1 MKLYTKDYVKFK
13 LLDENG
19 LTVKEVVGVEH
30 VKRALP
36 GDEVDEQC
44 NIIKRAE
51 HPLIV
56 GIVHLQS
63 KTKYGMTSRGVTIY
77 LFEPLNKAYPLMII
91 GSTEKDTSTNVIA
104 LARFEVW
111 ENYSKYPRASMVSIV
126 GPCGDLTVERESLLL
141 RYSPWKYPKA
151 FEISPAYNEALRK
164 RSLLKGFTFNI
175 DPPGCEDVDDIFTL
189 EKLDANNWALTVSI
203 TDVATAI
210 EAGSVLD
217 FYAQKVGQSLYP
229 TGASPKHMLPP
240 KLSTKELSLLPD
252 KERNCISLRSVWS
265 TTFGTQVGESQF
277 ILTRASV
284 DKAYT
289 YAEAQEEEREE
300 FKVLKH
306 ITQAIAKKSLP
317 TSEEL
322 VEALMIYYNN
332 EVGKV
337 LKKAN
342 TGILRSHSAPDQER
356 LERWEAIDP
365 TLRMLAYS
373 AATYVPGH
381 KEALHW
387 GLGLDN
393 YAHASSPLRRY
404 ADLYNQRCLLKIL
417 DGGSGL
423 ETSEMICAGLNQLQK
438 DAKSFERDS
447 FFLHALADTRWRPV
461 HATLLEI
468 KEEKQAIQ
476 CWVPSWNRIIRV
488 RCSLLDGSI
497 KPRDG
502 SQPFTVSV
510 GQTVYLSYH
519 IQWQNARWK
528 DKIIFSVSSTP
539 PS

>member
-19 LTVKEVVGVEH
+19 LIVKEVIGVEH

-36 GDEVDEQC
+36 GDEVDEDC

-51 HPLIV
+51 YPLIV

-77 LFEPLNKAYPLMII
+77 LFEPLNKAYPLMIV
-91 GSTEKDTSTNVIA
+91 GSTEKGVTTNMIG
-104 LARFEVW
+104 LARFEAW
-111 ENYSKYPRASMVSIV
+111 EDGSKYPRVSLVNMV
-126 GPCGDLTVERESLLL
+126 GPCGDLMVERESLLL
-141 RYSPWKYPKA
+141 RYSPWKYPKV
-151 FEISPAYNEALRK
+151 FEISSGYGEALKK
-164 RSLLKGFTFNI
+164 RPLLKGFTFNI
-175 DPPGCEDVDDIFTL
+175 DPPGCEDVDDIFTI
-189 EKLDANNWALTVSI
+189 EKLDSDNWALTVSI

-210 EAGSVLD
+210 EAGSILD
-217 FYAQKVGQSLYP
+217 LYAQKVGQSLYP

-240 KLSTKELSLLPD
+240 KLGTKELSLLPN
-252 KERNCISLRSVWS
+252 KQRNCISLRSVWS
-265 TTFGTQVGESQF
+265 TTFGVHIGEPQF

-289 YAEAQEEEREE
+289 YAEAQEEGREE
-300 FKVLKH
+300 FKVIKH
-306 ITQAIAKKSLP
+306 ITQVIAKKSLP

-332 EVGKV
+332 EVGKA

-356 LERWEAIDP
+356 LERWESIDP
-365 TLRMLAYS
+365 ILKMLSYS

-381 KEALHW
+381 IEALHW

-404 ADLYNQRCLLKIL
+404 ADLYNQRCLLKIIR
-417 DGGSGL
+417 GESVL
-423 ETSEMICAGLNQLQK
+423 ETSEMTCISLNCLQK

-447 FFLHALADTRWRPV
+447 FFLHALADTRWRSV
-461 HATLLEI
+461 HATLLEVS
-468 KEEKQAIQ
+468 EEKQVIQ
-476 CWVPSWNRIIRV
+476 CWVPTWNRVIRV
-488 RCSLLDGSI
+488 RCSLTERFVT
-497 KPRDG
+497 PRDG
-502 SQPFTVSV
+502 SASFTVTV

>member
-1 MKLYTKDYVKFK
+1 MKLYTKDYIKFK
-13 LLDENG
+13 FLDENG
-19 LTVKEVVGVEH
+19 ISIKEIIGVEH

-36 GDEVDEQC
+36 GDEVDEDGTL
-44 NIIKRAE
+44 IKRVE
-51 HPLIV
+51 QPPIV
-56 GIVHLQS
+56 GIVHLKS
-63 KTKYGMTSRGVTIY
+63 KTKYGMTSRGVPIY
-77 LFEPLNKAYPLMII
+77 LFEPLNKAYPLMIV
-91 GSTEKDTSTNVIA
+91 GSTEKGATTNMIGIA
-104 LARFEVW
+104 KFEEW
-111 ENYSKYPRASMVSIV
+111 KEESKYPRASLINMI

-141 RYSPWKYPKA
+141 RYSPWKYPKN
-151 FEISPAYNEALRK
+151 FEISPGYNAALKK
-164 RSLLKGFTFNI
+164 RPFLKDFTFNI

-189 EKLDANNWALTVSI
+189 EKLDVDIWALTVSI

-210 EAGSVLD
+210 EEDSILD
-217 FYAQKVGQSLYP
+217 LYAQKVGQSLYP
-229 TGASPKHMLPP
+229 AGASPKHMLPP
-240 KLSTKELSLLPD
+240 NLSTKELSLLPE
-252 KERNCISLRSVWS
+252 KERNCISLKSVWS
-265 TTFGTQVGESQF
+265 TTFGTQLGEPQF

-289 YAEAQEEEREE
+289 YDQAQEEDREE

-317 TSEEL
+317 SSEEV

-342 TGILRSHSAPDQER
+342 TGILRSHSAPDQKR
-356 LERWEAIDP
+356 LERWEGIDP

-381 KEALHW
+381 TEAFHW
-387 GLGLDN
+387 GLNLNN

-417 DGGSGL
+417 QGESAPQ
-423 ETSEMICAGLNQLQK
+423 TSERICIGLNQLQK

-447 FFLHALADTRWRPV
+447 FFLHALANTRWRPV
-461 HATLLEI
+461 HATVLEI
-468 KEEKQAIQ
+468 LEEKQTIQ
-476 CWVPSWNRIIRV
+476 CWVPTWNRVIKIRCDIV
-488 RCSLLDGSI
+488 NHFVT
-497 KPRDG
+497 PRDG
-502 SQPFTVSV
+502 SEGFTIQI
-510 GQTVYLSYH
+510 GGTVYLNYH

-528 DKIIFSVSSTP
+528 DKIIFNITSTT

>member
-1 MKLYTKDYVKFK
+1 MKLYTKDYLKFK

-19 LTVKEVVGVEH
+19 LTVKEIIGVEH

-36 GDEVDEQC
+36 GDEVDDNC

-51 HPLIV
+51 YPLIV

-77 LFEPLNKAYPLMII
+77 LFEPLNKAYPLMIV
-91 GSTEKDTSTNVIA
+91 GSTEKDTSTNVIG
-104 LARFEVW
+104 LVRFEAW
-111 ENYSKYPRASMVSIV
+111 EEYSKYPRASMVSIV

-151 FEISPAYNEALRK
+151 FEISPGYANALRT
-164 RSLLKGFTFNI
+164 RPLLKGFTFNI

-189 EKLDANNWALTVSI
+189 EKLDPDNWALTVSI

-217 FYAQKVGQSLYP
+217 LYAQKVGQSLYP
-229 TGASPKHMLPP
+229 NGASPKHMLPP

-265 TTFGTQVGESQF
+265 TTFATQVGEPQL
-277 ILTRASV
+277 ILTKASV

-300 FKVLKH
+300 FRVMKH
-306 ITQAIAKKSLP
+306 ITQAIAKKYIP

-332 EVGKV
+332 EVGKL

-342 TGILRSHSAPDQER
+342 TGILRSHNAPDQER
-356 LERWEAIDP
+356 LQRWEAIDP
-365 TLRMLAYS
+365 TLKMLAYS
-373 AATYVPGH
+373 AATYVPGD

-417 DGGSGL
+417 QGESVL
-423 ETSEMICAGLNQLQK
+423 ETKEVTCTGLNQLQK

-461 HATLLEI
+461 HATLLEVND
-468 KEEKQAIQ
+468 EKQAIQ
-476 CWVPSWNRIIRV
+476 CWVPSWNRVIRV

-502 SQPFTVSV
+502 SQPFTIAI

-539 PS
+539 P